1 MTHPD
6 PHVAL
11 ICTNDDCGLRYPSP
25 VDDPRVG
32 TCPLCES
39 ATTTGPTFDA
49 PVPHRN
55 REPASGELVG
65 MVDNVRSAL
74 NVGTILR
81 SADGAQLDHVW
92 LGGYS
97 PSADHPKVAKSSLGA
112 ESTVAASSAPNMV
125 AQAQRLVDE
134 GWQLWA
140 IESTATSQS
149 FDDISAVPARL
160 AFVVGN
166 ERAGVDPD
174 LLALAHRHVHFG
186 MQGAKTSLNVGVA
199 FGIAAY
205 WLRALPVA

>member
-6 PHVAL
+6 PHIVL
-11 ICTNDDCGLRYPSP
+11 ICTSDECGLRYPSP
-25 VDDPRVG
+25 VEDPRRG
-32 TCPLCES
+32 SCPLCES
-39 ATTTGPTFDA
+39 PTIDGPLFDA
-49 PVPHRN
+49 PVPHADR
-55 REPASGELVG
+55 PSSAAKLIG

-97 PSADHPKVAKSSLGA
+97 PAADHPKVAKSSLGA
-112 ESTVAASSAPNMV
+112 ELTVPTSSALDL
-125 AQAQRLVDE
+125 AQQAQRLLDG
-134 GWQLWA
+134 GWELWA
-140 IESTATSQS
+140 IESTPTSIS
-149 FDDISAVPARL
+149 FADIASVPPRL

-166 ERAGVDPD
+166 ERAGVDPA
-174 LLALAHRHVHFG
+174 LLAAANRHVHFG

-205 WLRALPVA
+205 WLRALPVS